1 MLEKVKSISN
11 PLTIIAIFA
20 ALAEINAT
28 VSIGL
33 VDKDLQTTFI
43 WFVILFPTL
52 LVCLFFLTLNFNT
65 KVIYAPSDYKDDQ
78 SFHKM
83 LIGETKPDIEIN
95 RDKDI
100 IRKTLDEL
108 GINDKTLNQ
117 SSISVSDNI
126 SLQFAIRHNMEKEV
140 RRLAVKYLDADK
152 IQRPLMMLLPRLVE
166 NGILNHT
173 QHKAIRNIYS
183 ITTPAIHG
191 DDEKLTNSEIEFL
204 KQVAPGLI
212 DELIKMNN

>member
-1 MLEKVKSISN
+1 MTEKIRNISN

-33 VDKDLQTTFI
+33 VDKELQSVFI

-52 LVCLFFLTLNFNT
+52 LVSLFFLTLNFNT

-83 LIGETKPDIEIN
+83 LVGDPKPDKEIN
-95 RDKDI
+95 VDKDI

-108 GINDKTLNQ
+108 GIKKKDTQDFHFNVSENVNYLF
-117 SSISVSDNI
+117 SVRYS
-126 SLQFAIRHNMEKEV
+126 MEKEV
-140 RRLAVKYLDADK
+140 RRLTSKYLDDE
-152 IQRPLMMLLPRLVE
+152 RPRPVMMMLPRLVE
-166 NGILNHT
+166 EGVITPT
-173 QHKAIRNIYS
+173 QHKVIRNLYS
-183 ITTPAIHG
+183 ISSPAIHG
-191 DDEKLTNSEIEFL
+191 DDHKLTLAEMDFV
-204 KQVAPGLI
+204 KQIAPGLI
-212 DELIKMNN
+212 DELKKIE

>member
-1 MLEKVKSISN
+1 MTEKIRNIST

-33 VDKDLQTTFI
+33 VDKGLQSVFI

-52 LVCLFFLTLNFNT
+52 LVSLFFLTLNFNT

-83 LIGETKPDIEIN
+83 LVGDPKPDKEIN
-95 RDKDI
+95 VDKDI

-108 GINDKTLNQ
+108 GIKKKDTQDFHFNVSENVNYLF
-117 SSISVSDNI
+117 SVRYS
-126 SLQFAIRHNMEKEV
+126 MEKEV
-140 RRLAVKYLDADK
+140 RRLTSKYLDDE
-152 IQRPLMMLLPRLVE
+152 RPRPVMMMLPRLVE
-166 NGILNHT
+166 ELNIKLSETYILSLLRQFT
-173 QHKAIRNIYS
+173 E
-183 ITTPAIHG
+183 TTI
-191 DDEKLTNSEIEFL
+191 N
-204 KQVAPGLI
+204 
-212 DELIKMNN
+212 